1 MHPAGTE
8 SRWAPAQSAQPWINF
23 GGTFFATVA
32 VVGVLTGLWPIA
44 AFGALGLVTT
54 TVATVWNR
62 VSLEEV
68 VYERRFPYH
77 RALIGEEL
85 TMSLSL
91 TNRKPVPLTWV
102 RVEDEIPDELEVVE
116 GDAGVTARAGAQH
129 LRQST
134 SIGWYESVRWNYR
147 LRCTRRG
154 LFHLGPAYVE
164 SGDPFGFLHTR
175 RIEAQEGSLIVYP
188 RIVPLEELG
197 IPAVRPLGDVRG
209 GIRIFPDV
217 SRPSGLRPYES
228 GDPLN
233 AVDWK
238 STARRQQ
245 LQVRT
250 FEPSSTMAVVLVVAV
265 DIAEPYWKS
274 FSDTGLKLL
283 ERVITVTASVASY
296 AADQQHTFGLFSNDM
311 PILANR
317 PMTIP
322 MSRGPEQLSTVLGA
336 LATIRPFASGSMA
349 VQLDQHSRRLP
360 MGATLVVA
368 TAFLPPV
375 FVDTLTDL
383 RARGHRVVVTYVG
396 DEKCPTL
403 PDGVVLHDLG
413 EYFNNMELR
422 DEFGPR

>member
-1 MHPAGTE
+1 M
-8 SRWAPAQSAQPWINF
+8 INF
-23 GGTFFATVA
+23 GGTFFAIVSII
-32 VVGVLTGLWPIA
+32 GLFTGQWPIA

-62 VSLEEV
+62 LSLEEV
-68 VYERRFPYH
+68 VYERRFPYQ

-85 TMSLSL
+85 TMSVSL

-102 RVEDEIPDELEVVE
+102 RVEDEVPDELQVVEADAEVVTR
-116 GDAGVTARAGAQH
+116 AGVQH

-154 LFHLGPAYVE
+154 LFRLGPAHVE
-164 SGDPFGFLHTR
+164 SGDLFGFLHTR
-175 RIEAQEGSLIVYP
+175 RIEAQEGSLMVYP

-197 IPAVRPLGDVRG
+197 VPAVRPLGDVRG

-217 SRPSGLRPYES
+217 SRPAGLRQYES

-250 FEPSSTMAVVLVVAV
+250 FEPSSTIAVVLVVTV
-265 DIAEPYWKS
+265 DITDPYWET
-274 FSDTGLKLL
+274 FSSAGIKLL

-296 AADQQHTFGLFSNDM
+296 AADRQYTFGLFSNDM
-311 PILANR
+311 PILADR

-322 MSRGPEQLSTVLGA
+322 VNRGPEQLSTVLGV
-336 LATIRPFASGSMA
+336 LATIRAFASGSMA
-349 VQLDQHSRRLP
+349 VQLDQHSRRMPL
-360 MGATLVVA
+360 GATLVVA
-368 TAFLPPV
+368 TAFLHPA
-375 FVDTLTDL
+375 FVDTLTGL
-383 RARGHRVVVTYVG
+383 RDRGYKIVVMYVG

-403 PDGVVLHDLG
+403 PDGVLLHDLG
-413 EYFNNMELR
+413 KYFNTMELR